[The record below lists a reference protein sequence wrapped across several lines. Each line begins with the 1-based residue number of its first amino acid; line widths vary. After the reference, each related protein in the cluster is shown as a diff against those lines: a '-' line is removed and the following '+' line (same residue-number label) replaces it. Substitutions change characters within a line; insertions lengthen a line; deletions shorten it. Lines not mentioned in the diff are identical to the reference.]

1 MKENKEISKFFTQEI
16 KDTSISDNDYVKY
29 YKYNNAR
36 TIEAFISKRK
46 NSPKNNWVKISK
58 NQMVNKETGE
68 IKDMK
73 KNVNRGNN
81 ISGIKRSQK
90 SILRLVYY
98 NFPED
103 ITTLH
108 FVLTYAIPNYDWQ
121 KGYIDFSYF
130 RSRIKRKYKYLEY
143 L

>member
-1 MKENKEISKFFTQEI
+1 MKKKEEIAKFFTQEN
-16 KDTSISDNDYVKY
+16 KKVSISDNDYVKY
-29 YKYNNAR
+29 YKFNDTE
-36 TIEAFISKRK
+36 TIEATIIQRK
-46 NSPKNNWVKISK
+46 FKPKNNWVKISK
-58 NQMVNKETGE
+58 NQMVNKITGE
-68 IKDMK
+68 IKEMK

-90 SILRLVYY
+90 SILRIVYY

-103 ITTLH
+103 VTTLH
-108 FVLTYAIPNYDWQ
+108 IVLTYSTPNNDWQ

-130 RSRIKRKYKYLEY
+130 RSKLKRKYKYLEY